1 MNYTENRD
9 NMEIIVKMLE
19 VLNFTNVVD
28 IMGQTFI
35 VMMAI
40 FPYLLA
46 FVILQFIIYKIIKSI
61 WK

>member
-1 MNYTENRD
+1 
-9 NMEIIVKMLE
+9 MEIVVKMLE

-40 FPYLLA
+40 FPYLLG
-46 FVILQFIIYKIIKSI
+46 FVILQFLIYKIVKSI